1 MFFLFLF
8 PLLFAADIVG
18 KSSNHSKSKNKRPVE
33 TDDSRASKKIKREG
47 THPYVKEKKPESE
60 LPGNTTF
67 DIVNKSSKKASIK
80 SSLDERLTKGAKVER
95 RENFSPPET
104 ERPVRVPE
112 RIGVDQE
119 KKMREPKHGEKVPNS
134 NRRDMTYAH
143 PSAEATSSSSKVSGS
158 RSRRSK
164 TKLHERRGSP
174 VESVS
179 SSPVRHLSTEKLH
192 RKGIPMKEE
201 VVNIASYTLPMV
213 SPKRGP
219 STEIERPSKQ
229 PRLSE
234 TQRSTSEDLKMGG
247 SSKNIPPEQDNEHL
261 EKKSAQLADRSNNH
275 PENHDGSN
283 QRKLSKGVTKVSS
296 RLKEKH
302 RSQSDK
308 GNIFHNYLGPIL
320 VFFPVAL
327 GRYLSPICLEVHS
340 STQSSFCWPLAFISF
355 F

>member
-1 MFFLFLF
+1 MGSILCFSPLVYTLSMFFISWSSALCGSVFFLFPRKGDHDFF
-8 PLLFAADIVG
+8 PLFSAFLFSVDNVG

-33 TDDSRASKKIKREG
+33 TDDSRASKKIKRED
-47 THPYVKEKKPESE
+47 TYPCVKEKRPESE
-60 LPGNTTF
+60 LPGNMTC
-67 DIVNKSSKKASIK
+67 DIVNKSSKKTSIK
-80 SSLDERLTKGAKVER
+80 SSLGERLSMKGSKVER
-95 RENFSPPET
+95 RENFSTPET
-104 ERPVRVPE
+104 ERPDRVPE
-112 RIGVDQE
+112 RIDVDQE
-119 KKMREPKHGEKVPNS
+119 KKMRESKHGEKVPNS
-134 NRRDMTYAH
+134 NRRDMVYMH

-179 SSPVRHLSTEKLH
+179 SSPVRNLSTEKLH

-219 STEIERPSKQ
+219 STEIDRPSKQ

-234 TQRSTSEDLKMGG
+234 TQRSTAENLKMGG
-247 SSKNIPPEQDNEHL
+247 SIKNILPEQDDEHL
-261 EKKSAQLADRSNNH
+261 EKKSAHLAYRSNNH

-283 QRKLSKGVTKVSS
+283 QRKMSKSESMVSS

-308 GNIFHNYLGPIL
+308 GNIFI
-320 VFFPVAL
+320 
-327 GRYLSPICLEVHS
+327 
-340 STQSSFCWPLAFISF
+340 TM
-355 F
+355 